1 MDEDPKIKKS
11 EVVKRFLPTRS
22 LLMNLGLLTA
32 GSFILA
38 FGVHAILVPQQL
50 LSGGALGISLIF
62 HYLFPHLGVGLLY
75 LLANIPFALLG
86 WFSVSRRFMYYTA
99 FGVAV
104 FSFAASVIPSTE
116 LFNIDNQILAAI
128 LAGIICGIGIG
139 IILRSAGSGGGLDIL
154 AIYLNKKWELRLGWT
169 YVLFNSLILIGG
181 AIIFSLEMALYTLI
195 YIFTMGKVIDAVI
208 TGFNQ
213 RKQILIVSDQPDLL
227 AQEILKHLNRGV
239 TFLEG
244 EGAYTHKSKRIIFSI
259 VSLTELARMKDM
271 IFEIDPH
278 AFVVIND
285 TLEVLGYRHG
295 SRRVY

>member
-1 MDEDPKIKKS
+1 MGENPQRKKAEVIKK
-11 EVVKRFLPTRS
+11 FLPTRS

-32 GSFILA
+32 GGFILA
-38 FGVHAILVPQQL
+38 FGVNAILIPQQFL
-50 LSGGALGISLIF
+50 PGGVLGISLIF
-62 HYLFPHLGVGLLY
+62 HYLFPPLSMGFLY
-75 LLANIPFALLG
+75 LLANIPFVLLG

-99 FGVAV
+99 FGIAI
-104 FSFAASVIPSTE
+104 FSFAASVIPVVP

-128 LAGIICGIGIG
+128 LAGIICGVGGGIV
-139 IILRSAGSGGGLDIL
+139 LRSAGSGGGLDIL
-154 AIYLNKKWELRLGWT
+154 AVYLNKKWEIRLGWT
-169 YVLFNSLILIGG
+169 YALFNSVILIGG

-213 RKQILIVSDQPDLL
+213 RKQILIISDQPYLL

-259 VSLTELARMKDM
+259 VSLTELAHMKDL
-271 IFEIDPH
+271 IFKIDPH

>member
-1 MDEDPKIKKS
+1 MGENPQKNKA
-11 EVVKRFLPTRS
+11 EVIKRFLPTRS
-22 LLMNLGLLTA
+22 LLMNLGLLTV

-38 FGVHAILVPQQL
+38 FGVNTILIPQQF
-50 LSGGALGISLIF
+50 LSGGALGISLIL
-62 HYLFPHLGVGLLY
+62 HYLFSHLGVGFLY
-75 LLANIPFALLG
+75 LLVNIPFALLG

-104 FSFAASVIPSTE
+104 FSFAASVIPSTS

-128 LAGIICGIGIG
+128 LAGIICGIGVG
-139 IILRSAGSGGGLDIL
+139 IILRSAGSSGGLAIL
-154 AIYLNKKWELRLGWT
+154 AVYLNKKWEIRPGWT
-169 YVLFNSLILIGG
+169 YSLFNSVILVGG

-213 RKQILIVSDQPDLL
+213 RKQILIISDQPDLL

-244 EGAYTHKSKRIIFSI
+244 EGAYTHKSKHIIFSI
-259 VSLTELARMKDM
+259 VSLTELARMKDL

>member
-1 MDEDPKIKKS
+1 MGENSTRNKAKVIR
-11 EVVKRFLPTRS
+11 RFLPTRD

-38 FGVHAILVPQQL
+38 FGVNAILVPHQL

-62 HYLFPHLGVGLLY
+62 HYLFPGLGVGFLY

-99 FGVAV
+99 FGIAI
-104 FSFAASVIPSTE
+104 FSFAASVIPPTA
-116 LFNIDNQILAAI
+116 LFNIDNHILAAI
-128 LAGIICGIGIG
+128 LAGIICGIGVG
-139 IILRSAGSGGGLDIL
+139 ILLRSAGSGGGLDIL
-154 AIYLNKKWELRLGWT
+154 AVYLNKKWEIRLGWT
-169 YVLFNSLILIGG
+169 YALFNSVILVGG

-195 YIFTMGKVIDAVI
+195 YIFTMGKVINAVI

-259 VSLTELARMKDM
+259 VSLTELARMKDL

-295 SRRVY
+295 SRRAY

>member
-1 MDEDPKIKKS
+1 MGENPQKNKA
-11 EVVKRFLPTRS
+11 EVIKRFLPTRS
-22 LLMNLGLLTA
+22 LLMNLGLVTV
-32 GSFILA
+32 GSIMQA
-38 FGVHAILVPQQL
+38 FGVNVILVPQHF
-50 LSGGALGISLIF
+50 LSGGATGISLIV
-62 HYLFPHLGVGLLY
+62 HYLFPPLGVGFLY

-86 WFSVSRRFMYYTA
+86 WFSVSRRFMYYTV
-99 FGVAV
+99 FGIAV
-104 FSFAASVIPSTE
+104 FSFAASVIPPTG
-116 LFNIDNQILAAI
+116 LLHIDNKILSAI
-128 LAGIICGIGIG
+128 LGGIIYGLGGG

-154 AIYLNKKWELRLGWT
+154 AVYLNKKWEIRLGWT
-169 YVLFNSLILIGG
+169 YFLFNSVLLIGG
-181 AIIFSLEMALYTLI
+181 AIIFSLETALYTLVF
-195 YIFTMGKVIDAVI
+195 IFTTGKVIDAVV

-244 EGAYTHKSKRIIFSI
+244 EGAYTHNSKRIIFSI
-259 VSLTELARMKDM
+259 VSLMELARMKDL
-271 IFEIDPH
+271 IFETDPH

>member
-1 MDEDPKIKKS
+1 MGKNPKRNQA
-11 EVVKRFLPTRS
+11 EVIKRFLPTRS
-22 LLMNLGLLTA
+22 LLMNLGLLTG

-38 FGVHAILVPQQL
+38 FGVNTILVPQQF
-50 LSGGALGISLIF
+50 LSGGVLGISLLL
-62 HYLFPHLGVGLLY
+62 HYLFPHLGVGFLY
-75 LLANIPFALLG
+75 FLTNIPFALLG

-104 FSFAASVIPSTE
+104 FSLAASVIPTTA

-128 LAGIICGIGIG
+128 LTGIICGIGVG
-139 IILRSAGSGGGLDIL
+139 IILRSAGSSGGLDIL
-154 AIYLNKKWELRLGWT
+154 AVYLNKKREIRIGWT
-169 YVLFNSLILIGG
+169 YFLFNSALLTGG
-181 AIIFSLEMALYTLI
+181 SIIFSLEIALYTLI

-213 RKQILIVSDQPDLL
+213 RKQILIVSDKPYLL
-227 AQEILKHLNRGV
+227 AQEILKNLNRGA

-259 VSLTELARMKDM
+259 VSLTELARMKDL
-271 IFEIDPH
+271 IFEIDPQ

-295 SRRVY
+295 SKRVY

>member
-1 MDEDPKIKKS
+1 
-11 EVVKRFLPTRS
+11 
-22 LLMNLGLLTA
+22 MNIGLLTV
-32 GSFILA
+32 GGFILA
-38 FGVHAILVPQQL
+38 FGVNTILIPQQF
-50 LSGGALGISLIF
+50 LSGGALGISLIL
-62 HYLFPHLGVGLLY
+62 HYLFPHLGVGFLY
-75 LLANIPFALLG
+75 LLVNIPFALLG

-104 FSFAASVIPSTE
+104 FSFAASVIPSTS
-116 LFNIDNQILAAI
+116 LFNIDNQILAAV
-128 LAGIICGIGIG
+128 LAGIICGIGVG
-139 IILRSAGSGGGLDIL
+139 ITLRSAGSGGGSDIF
-154 AIYLNKKWELRLGWT
+154 AVYLNKKWEIRPGWT
-169 YVLFNSLILIGG
+169 YSLFNSVILVGG

-208 TGFNQ
+208 TGFNR
-213 RKQILIVSDQPDLL
+213 RKQILIISDQPDLL
-227 AQEILKHLNRGV
+227 AQAILKHLNRGV

-244 EGAYTHKSKRIIFSI
+244 EGAYTHKSKHIIFSI
-259 VSLTELARMKDM
+259 VSLTELARMKDL